1 MNGRYF
7 YHQIFR
13 KSIIAFG
20 TVFNNIVVKR
30 KKPGVDRAT
39 KGDSLEA
46 YKVPIQYGPYQKYL
60 AIIAAEPNAERQQL
74 QISLPRM
81 SFEIKGLNY
90 DASRKLVPTQFAKT
104 VPAKGTDDAGK
115 PVQYSQYLPVPY
127 NLDIELAIISKNQ
140 DDGLQILEQILPNFH
155 PSLNVSI
162 EVIDVTHEER
172 DIAIVLNGIGYT
184 DDYEGDYTTRRT
196 LIWTLNFTV
205 KTYLFGAVDAQ
216 RDIRKITLDYRTD
229 VKKRQTDLRYTAE
242 VESTLTPPVPRDK
255 VDPLEPTTYKVVET
269 YEDMFGNDQDY
280 FGLDNE

>member
-1 MNGRYF
+1 MNGQYY

-20 TVFNNIVVKR
+20 TVFNNILVKR
-30 KKPGVDRAT
+30 KQPGVDRPT
-39 KGDSLEA
+39 GEDSLESF
-46 YKVPIQYGPYQKYL
+46 KVPIQYGPYQKYL
-60 AIIAAEPNAERQQL
+60 AIIEAEPDAARQAM
-74 QISLPRM
+74 QITLPRM

-90 DASRKLVPTQFAKT
+90 DGSRKLVPTQFAKT
-104 VPAKGTDDAGK
+104 IPDKGTDDAGRA
-115 PVQYSQYLPVPY
+115 VQYKQYLPVPY
-127 NLDIELAIISKNQ
+127 NLDIEMAIISKNQ

-184 DDYEGDYTTRRT
+184 DDYVGDYTKRRT

-216 RDIRKITLDYRTD
+216 RDIRKVTLDYRTEM
-229 VKKRQTDLRYTAE
+229 KKRATELRYSAE
-242 VESTLTPPVPRDK
+242 VESTLVPPVARDK

-269 YEDMFGNDQDY
+269 YEDIFGNDQGY
-280 FGLDNE
+280 FGLDDD

>member
-1 MNGRYF
+1 MNGRYY

-20 TVFNNIVVKR
+20 TVFNNIIVKR
-30 KKPGVDRAT
+30 KKPGVDRPT
-39 KGDSLEA
+39 KDDSLES
-46 YKVPIQYGPYQKYL
+46 YKVPVQYGPYQKYL

-90 DASRKLVPTQFAKT
+90 DGSRKLVPTQFAKT
-104 VPAKGTDDAGK
+104 VPPKGTDDAGK
-115 PVQYSQYLPVPY
+115 PVQYQQYLPVPY
-127 NLDIELAIISKNQ
+127 NLDIELSIIAKNQ

-155 PSLNVSI
+155 PALNVSI

-205 KTYLFGAVDAQ
+205 KTYLFGPVDAQ
-216 RDIRKITLDYRTD
+216 KDIRKVILDYRTD
-229 VKKRQTDLRYTAE
+229 FKKRETQLRYTAE
-242 VESTLTPPVPRDK
+242 VESTLTPPVPREEI
-255 VDPLEPTTYKVVET
+255 DPLQPETYKIVDS
-269 YEDMFGNDQDY
+269 YEDIFGNDQDY
-280 FGLDNE
+280 FGL